1 MKIYNEIVQG
11 TPEWF
16 EVRKGK
22 MTASNAQAIGN
33 NGKGLDTYIISLMA
47 ESFSSGEKPFFSNGD
62 TERGIELEQ
71 FARDMYELEND
82 CTIEQVGFIE
92 HSEFAGCS
100 PDGLVGDEGGIE
112 IKSVN
117 DVNHFSLILNGEKDI
132 ESKYLWQ
139 IQMNLLI
146 TGRKWW
152 DYISYNPNF
161 EKSLLVFRIYPDTA
175 KQEKLLSGLA
185 KGEDK
190 IKEIKKIITK

>member
-1 MKIYNEIVQG
+1 MKIHNFEQQS
-11 TPEWF
+11 PEWF
-16 EVRKGK
+16 AIRKGR
-22 MTASNAQAIGN
+22 MTASNAQAIGS
-33 NGKGLDTYIISLMA
+33 NGKGLETYILSLMA
-47 ESFSSGEKPFFSNGD
+47 EKFSSGEKPFFSNGD

-82 CTIEQVGFIE
+82 CKVEQVGFIE
-92 HSEFAGCS
+92 HSEFCGCS
-100 PDGLVGDEGGIE
+100 PDGLVGDDGGVE

-161 EKSLLVFRIYPDTA
+161 EKSLLVFRIYPDY
-175 KQEKLLSGLA
+175 KMHEKLLMGLA
-185 KGEDK
+185 TGESK
-190 IKEIKKIITK
+190 IKQIKSLLNN